1 MDKTGQLTRAIK
13 EAASEGTDP
22 AGGSYRLITRQD
34 TARLAVEHET
44 GTRIV
49 ELAALKAEIIPERY
63 QRSVGTVGVDGQVK
77 LLEARVGVLGA
88 GGLGGFVIEL
98 LARMGVGR
106 LVVVDGDTFA
116 DSNLNR
122 QLLGL
127 ETNPG
132 QPKVE
137 AAVERITAVN
147 SAVEVEAHHC
157 LGDAE
162 NLPAIFAGCDLV
174 IDCLDNLPSRFDLEA
189 VCGRLGITM
198 VHGAIAGF
206 LGQIAVI
213 RPDRPLLAAI
223 YGDIYE
229 SGVKKGVE
237 VKLGNPAATPAMLA
251 SWQASEAVK
260 FLADLDGVL
269 APDKLL
275 IIDMQA
281 GESYQVE
288 VGSEK

>member
-1 MDKTGQLTRAIK
+1 MDNTDHLTRAIIK
-13 EAASEGTDP
+13 VAVKGTDP
-22 AGGSYRLITRQD
+22 AGEMYRFITQQD
-34 TARLAVEHET
+34 TARLAAEFVSS
-44 GTRIV
+44 RRDV
-49 ELAALKAEIIPERY
+49 ELSALRAGIIPERY
-63 QRSVGTVGVDGQVK
+63 QRSIGTVGLDGQVK
-77 LLEARVGVLGA
+77 LLEARVGVIGA
-88 GGLGGFVIEL
+88 GGLGGFALEL

-132 QPKVE
+132 QPKVK
-137 AAVERITAVN
+137 AAVDRIAAVN
-147 SAVEVEAHHC
+147 SAVEVEPHHC
-157 LGDAE
+157 LGDAS
-162 NLPAIFAGCDLV
+162 NLPAIFSGCDLV

-189 VCGRLGITM
+189 VCGQLGIIM

-206 LGQIAVI
+206 LGQVAVI

-223 YGDIYE
+223 YGNIAE

-251 SWQASEAVK
+251 SWQVSEAVK
-260 FLADLDGVL
+260 ILAGLGGVL
-269 APDKLL
+269 ASDKLL

-288 VGSEK
+288 VSS

>member
-1 MDKTGQLTRAIK
+1 MDNADYLTRAIIEVAVK
-13 EAASEGTDP
+13 GTDP
-22 AGGSYRLITRQD
+22 AGEMYSFITQQD
-34 TARLAVEHET
+34 TVRLAAEYEIS
-44 GTRIV
+44 RRDV
-49 ELAALKAEIIPERY
+49 ELSALRAGIIPERY
-63 QRSVGTVGVDGQVK
+63 QRSIGTVGLDGQVK
-77 LLEARVGVLGA
+77 LLEARVGVIGA

-106 LVVVDGDTFA
+106 MVVVDGDTFA

-127 ETNPG
+127 ETNSG

-137 AAVERITAVN
+137 AAVDRIAEVN

-157 LGDAE
+157 VGDAS
-162 NLPAIFAGCDLV
+162 NLPAIFSGCDLV
-174 IDCLDNLPSRFDLEA
+174 VDCLDNLPSRFDLEA
-189 VCGRLGITM
+189 VCSQLGIKM

-223 YGDIYE
+223 YGNIAE

-251 SWQASEAVK
+251 SWQASETVK
-260 FLADLDGVL
+260 ILSGLEGVL
-269 APDKLL
+269 ASDKLL
-275 IIDMQA
+275 IIDMQS

-288 VGSEK
+288 VSS

>member
-1 MDKTGQLTRAIK
+1 MGNADRLTSAIMK
-13 EAASEGTDP
+13 AAVKGTDP
-22 AGGSYRLITRQD
+22 AGETYSLITGQD
-34 TARLAVEHET
+34 TGRLAAEHET
-44 GTRIV
+44 IRRSV
-49 ELAALKAEIIPERY
+49 ELAALKAGVIPERY
-63 QRSVGTVGVDGQVK
+63 QRSIGTVGLDGQVK
-77 LLEARVGVLGA
+77 LLEARVGVIGA
-88 GGLGGFVIEL
+88 GGLGGFVLEL

-127 ETNPG
+127 ETNFG

-137 AAVERITAVN
+137 AAVERITVVN

-157 LGDAE
+157 QGDAA
-162 NLPAIFAGCDLV
+162 NLPAIFSGCDLV

-189 VCGRLGITM
+189 VCGQLGISM
-198 VHGAIAGF
+198 IHGAIAGF
-206 LGQIAVI
+206 LGQVAVI
-213 RPDRPLLAAI
+213 RPNHPLLAAI
-223 YGDIYE
+223 YGNIAE

-251 SWQASEAVK
+251 SWQVSEAVK
-260 FLADLDGVL
+260 IITGLDGVL
-269 APDKLL
+269 AFDKLL

-288 VGSEK
+288 VVEAC

>member
-1 MDKTGQLTRAIK
+1 MAIAK
-13 EAASEGTDP
+13 MAVAGTDP
-22 AGGSYRLITRQD
+22 AGEIYRFITLKD
-34 TARLAVEHET
+34 TARLAEEFEAS
-44 GTRIV
+44 RRDV
-49 ELAALKAEIIPERY
+49 ELCALRAKIVPERY
-63 QRSVGTVGVDGQVK
+63 QRSIGTVGLDGQVN
-77 LLEARVGVLGA
+77 LLEARVGVIGA
-88 GGLGGFVIEL
+88 GGLGGFVLEM

-127 ETNPG
+127 ETNPD

-137 AAVERITAVN
+137 AAVDRIATVN
-147 SAVEVEAHHC
+147 SAVEVEPHHC
-157 LGDAE
+157 LGDAL
-162 NLPAIFAGCDLV
+162 NLPAIFAKCDLV
-174 IDCLDNLPSRFDLEA
+174 VDCLDNLPSRFDLEK
-189 VCGRLGITM
+189 VCGQLGIIM

-206 LGQIAVI
+206 LGQVAVI

-223 YGDIYE
+223 YGNIDE
-229 SGVKKGVE
+229 SGVEKGVE

-251 SWQASEAVK
+251 SWQASETVK
-260 FLADLDGVL
+260 ILAGLEGVL
-269 APDKLL
+269 ASDKLL

-288 VGSEK
+288 VS

>member
-1 MDKTGQLTRAIK
+1 MNNAGLLTRAINK
-13 EAASEGTDP
+13 VALEGTDP
-22 AGGSYRLITRQD
+22 AGENYSFITRHD
-34 TARLAVEHET
+34 VARLAAELET
-44 GTRIV
+44 GRRDV
-49 ELAALKAEIIPERY
+49 ELHALMVKVIPERY
-63 QRSVGTVGVDGQVK
+63 QRNIGTVGLDGQIK
-77 LLEARVGVLGA
+77 LLKAKVGVVGA

-127 ETNPG
+127 ETNPD

-137 AAVERITAVN
+137 AAVDRIAAVN
-147 SAVEVEAHHC
+147 SAVEVEAHYC
-157 LGDAE
+157 FGDAA
-162 NLPAIFAGCDLV
+162 NLPAILSGCSLV

-189 VCGRLGITM
+189 VCGKLDIEM

-206 LGQIAVI
+206 LGQVAVI
-213 RPDRPLLAAI
+213 KPSTPVLATI
-223 YGDIYE
+223 YGNIAE

-260 FLADLDGVL
+260 ILAELDGVL
-269 APDKLL
+269 EPGKLL
-275 IIDMQA
+275 IIDMQS
-281 GESYQVE
+281 GESYQVD
-288 VGSEK
+288 VNP